1 MTSAEVRLLDVNDLP
16 KAERAS
22 DVIFL
27 DGDRRDRRVSEPE
40 PEPRSEAASK
50 KWLDR
55 MRYFLHLDPE
65 GCWVAV
71 EGEDIVGFAISQNRD
86 RLWYLATYGV
96 LPDRQGQGIGRRLMD
111 AALSHAD
118 GRAGIFSSTVHP
130 AATRRY
136 RLAGFT
142 LLPQMRMVGTVE
154 RSTLPAVTGLDE
166 GSADD
171 FEWMGRLDE
180 RLRGAS
186 HGPDHQYLLDENRM
200 VVSRADGRHGYVY
213 IDERGQPLLL
223 AAEDQ
228 EVARNLLWESLASS
242 EGDTLVN
249 CITTANEWAVDV
261 GLAARLNLGQEGYL
275 ALRGMGDPTP
285 YLASGQFL

>member
-1 MTSAEVRLLDVNDLP
+1 MTSAEVRLLNMNDLP

-27 DGDRRDRRVSEPE
+27 DSDRRDRRVSEPE
-40 PEPRSEAASK
+40 PEPRSEAGAK
-50 KWLDR
+50 RWIDR
-55 MRYFLHLDPE
+55 MRYFLDVDPE

-71 EGEDIVGFAISQNRD
+71 EDEDVVGFAISQNRD

-111 AALSHAD
+111 AALAHAD
-118 GRAGIFSSTVHP
+118 GRSGIFSSTVHP

-136 RLAGFT
+136 RLAGFS
-142 LLPQMRMVGTVE
+142 LHPQMRMVGTVD

-166 GSADD
+166 GRVDD

-186 HGPDHQYLLDENRM
+186 HGPDHQYLLNDNRL
-200 VVSRADGRHGYVY
+200 VVSRADGGRGYVY
-213 IDERGQPLLL
+213 IDEHGRPLLL

-228 EVARNLLWESLASS
+228 DAARNLLWESLASS
-242 EGDTLVN
+242 EGGTLVN

-261 GLAARLNLGQEGYL
+261 GLDARLNIGQEGYL
-275 ALRGMGDPTP
+275 ALRGMKDPAP